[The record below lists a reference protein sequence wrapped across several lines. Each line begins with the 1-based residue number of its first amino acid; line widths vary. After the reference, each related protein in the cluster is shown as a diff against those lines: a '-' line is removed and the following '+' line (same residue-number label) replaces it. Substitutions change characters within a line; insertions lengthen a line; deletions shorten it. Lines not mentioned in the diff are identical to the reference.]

1 MLQTKIYTSKM
12 LPSHSSTAVPPKE
25 VAERHWSDAAW
36 EVVYLCSAAGAIFVA
51 RSRRR
56 KPSGSRG
63 GKSVEVTFSTK
74 RNVRHSFNSF
84 RLLFFFF
91 LKRCRGP
98 KNWI

>member
-1 MLQTKIYTSKM
+1 MLRSKM
-12 LPSHSSTAVPPKE
+12 PSELLPSHSSMAVPPKE
-25 VAERHWSDAAW
+25 VAERHGSDAAW

-74 RNVRHSFNSF
+74 HNVRRSWNSCS
-84 RLLFFFF
+84 LM
-91 LKRCRGP
+91 
-98 KNWI
+98 